1 MCEGFFVRSGNKE
14 IEKGYGTT
22 NEKEAVDMEL
32 TQQKIAEWT
41 ETYPLLSAMIELKPV
56 IWLNPERRDM
66 EQVQGL
72 PVAAEDLEEA
82 EQLWQRFAP
91 YLMKVFPETVETRGI
106 IESELHEAGRMHY
119 RLEAYYGERLPG
131 KLYVKCDNDL
141 PVAGSVKARG
151 GFFEVLRHAEGLAL
165 TEGLITIRDSYEW
178 FATEQAKTFFRNFSI
193 GVGSTGN
200 LGLSIGI
207 ISAKL
212 GFRVSVYMS
221 ADAKVWKKELL
232 RSKGVRVVEFTGDF
246 SEAVTAGREE
256 TLQLPNGYFVDDEK
270 SRELFLGYS
279 VAAIRLKQQLDEQE
293 IRVDHEHPLFVY
305 LPCGVGGAPGGIA
318 FGLRHMFGDHVHPV
332 FIEPTHSPAVL
343 LGLMTGLKSDICV
356 QDIGIDNR
364 TEADGLAVGRAS
376 SFASTSSEQ
385 LISGIATIE
394 DEELFPLLAMLAES
408 EGINIEPSAAA
419 GFAGPFMLEATDYAD
434 KQGVDLEKATHI
446 VWLTGG
452 ALVPD
457 AEMEGFYRRGVEK
470 LKS

>member
-1 MCEGFFVRSGNKE
+1 MGFTKQE
-14 IEKGYGTT
+14 IGKWTDEHP
-22 NEKEAVDMEL
+22 L
-32 TQQKIAEWT
+32 IAD
-41 ETYPLLSAMIELKPV
+41 LLDLKPV
-56 IWLNPERRDM
+56 VWLNPKRREM

-72 PVAAEDLEEA
+72 PVTIDDLEEA
-82 EQLWQRFAP
+82 EQLWLRFAP
-91 YLMKVFPETVETRGI
+91 YLMKVFPETIETGGI
-106 IESELHEAGRMHY
+106 IESELREAKHMQAG
-119 RLEAYYGERLPG
+119 LEAHYGKQLPG
-131 KLYVKCDNDL
+131 KLFVKCDNEL

-151 GFFEVLRHAEGLAL
+151 GFFEVLRYAESLALKEGLV
-165 TEGLITIRDSYEW
+165 TREDSYEW
-178 FATEQAKTFFRNFSI
+178 FATDQAKKFFGSYPV

-207 ISAKL
+207 ISAEL

-221 ADAKVWKKELL
+221 ADAKAWKKDLL
-232 RSKGVRVVEFTGDF
+232 RKKGVSVVEFSGDF

-256 TLQLPNGYFVDDEK
+256 TLRLTNGYFVDDEK

-279 VAAIRLKQQLDEQE
+279 VAALRLKHQLEQQGVP
-293 IRVDHEHPLFVY
+293 VDKEHPLFVY

-343 LGLMTGLKSDICV
+343 LGLMTGLKSGISV

-385 LISGIATIE
+385 LISGIATVE
-394 DEELFPLLAMLAES
+394 DEELFPLLALLKDS
-408 EGINIEPSAAA
+408 EKIKIEPSAAA
-419 GFAGPFMLEATDYAD
+419 GFAGPFMMASTNYAEEH
-434 KQGVDLEKATHI
+434 GIVPEKATHI

-452 ALVPD
+452 ALVPE
-457 AEMEGFYRRGVEK
+457 AEMADFYARGLEK
-470 LKS
+470 LKR

>member
-1 MCEGFFVRSGNKE
+1 MSV
-14 IEKGYGTT
+14 
-22 NEKEAVDMEL
+22 
-32 TQQKIAEWT
+32 TQQEINEWT
-41 ETYPLLSAMIELKPV
+41 EKYPLLADMLALKPV
-56 IWLNPERRDM
+56 VWLNPKRREMD
-66 EQVQGL
+66 QVQGL
-72 PVAAEDLEEA
+72 PVTIDDLEEA
-82 EQLWQRFAP
+82 EQLWMRFAP
-91 YLMKVFPETVETRGI
+91 FLTKVFPETIETGGI
-106 IESELHEAGRMHY
+106 IESELREVSHMQKQ
-119 RLEAYYGERLPG
+119 LESYYGKGLAG
-131 KLYVKCDNDL
+131 NLYVKCDNEL

-151 GFFEVLRHAEGLAL
+151 GFFEVLRHAEHLAL
-165 TEGLITIRDSYEW
+165 EERHLTQEDSYEW
-178 FATEQAKTFFRNFSI
+178 FATTGAKNFFGNYSI

-207 ISAKL
+207 ISAEL
-212 GFRVSVYMS
+212 GFKVSVYMS
-221 ADAKVWKKELL
+221 ADAKEWKKSLL

-279 VAAIRLKQQLDEQE
+279 GAAIRLKDQLKQQE
-293 IRVDHEHPLFVY
+293 ILVDKEHPLFVY

-394 DEELFPLLAMLAES
+394 DKELFPLLAMLKDS
-408 EGINIEPSAAA
+408 EEIKIEPSAAA
-419 GFAGPFMLEATDYAD
+419 GFAGPFMMAATNYAEEH
-434 KQGVDLEKATHI
+434 GINAEKATHI

-452 ALVPD
+452 ALVPEQEM
-457 AEMEGFYRRGVEK
+457 AEFYGRGLKK
-470 LKS
+470 LKP